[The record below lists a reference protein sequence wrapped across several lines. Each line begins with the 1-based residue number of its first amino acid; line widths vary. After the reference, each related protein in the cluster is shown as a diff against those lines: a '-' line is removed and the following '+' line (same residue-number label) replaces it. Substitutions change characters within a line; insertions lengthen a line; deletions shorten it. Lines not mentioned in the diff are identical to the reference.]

1 MPYERTTLDCPCGER
16 LVGDDEEQLV
26 AVVREHLAAVHPDLD
41 YSREQILFL
50 AF

>member
-1 MPYERTTLDCPCGER
+1 MPKTTLDCPCGER
-16 LVGDDEEQLV
+16 IEADTEDELV
-26 AVVREHLAAVHPDLD
+26 ARARAHLAEAHPGLD